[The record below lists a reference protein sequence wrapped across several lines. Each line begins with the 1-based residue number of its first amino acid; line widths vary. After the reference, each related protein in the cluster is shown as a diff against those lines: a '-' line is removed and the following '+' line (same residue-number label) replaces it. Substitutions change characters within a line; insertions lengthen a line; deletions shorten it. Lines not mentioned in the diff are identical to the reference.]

1 MKKIYLGLL
10 VALISFCTSC
20 EFSETIYI
28 NEDGSG
34 KMSMYLD
41 ASELM
46 PMMKNQIPADQAK
59 PIDSL
64 ISFKEALAGQ
74 QKYVS
79 QLPKRDQE
87 LIKSLE
93 KLNVH
98 MVMDADKDKL
108 NADVYMNFSSIN
120 DVQNTFDA
128 MSSLAK
134 LAQNKMAFGQMSSL
148 SEINSDD
155 ILTTEYSLKNNK
167 FRRFIRIVDTKLMDS
182 LRNNLG
188 QAQMLLASSTYKLNY
203 KFPKKVKSVSLEDAV
218 IGKDGKSVTVTV
230 NALDFVNDPEI
241 LNVEV
246 ELEK

>member
-1 MKKIYLGLL
+1 MKKIFLGLL
-10 VALISFCTSC
+10 VAVATLTSC

-46 PMMKNQIPADQAK
+46 PMMKSQIPAEMK
-59 PIDSL
+59 SLDSL
-64 ISFKEALAGQ
+64 ISFKEVFAGQ
-74 QKYVS
+74 QKYIN

-87 LIKSLE
+87 LIQGLA
-93 KLNVH
+93 KLNFHV
-98 MVMDADKDKL
+98 VLDSDKDKL
-108 NADVYMNFSSIN
+108 NTDMYMNFSSIN
-120 DVQNTFDA
+120 DVQNAFDGL
-128 MSSLAK
+128 SSIGK
-134 LAQNKMAFGQMSSL
+134 LAQNRMTQGSISSL
-148 SEINSDD
+148 SDVNSDD
-155 ILTTEYSLKNNK
+155 ILTAEYSLKKNK

-182 LRNNLG
+182 LRTNLG
-188 QAQMLLASSTYKLNY
+188 QMQMILASSTYKLNY